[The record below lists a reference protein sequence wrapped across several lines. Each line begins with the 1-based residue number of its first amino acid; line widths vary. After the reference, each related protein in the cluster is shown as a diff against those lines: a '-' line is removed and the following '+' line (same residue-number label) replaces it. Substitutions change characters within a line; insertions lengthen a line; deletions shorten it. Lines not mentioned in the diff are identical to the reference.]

1 MERIE
6 PVRRPA
12 APVRRRPKLTPVS
25 VCQAIHDAPYGLA
38 RLVRR
43 GVGAVGYWL
52 AWTWDAVVTDQKQ
65 MYHDFLRSRFVT
77 RWRAFFRS
85 PTLTGFTAALRSNW
99 LVRLTAMA
107 ALTAAI
113 FVGVSLDPSVPT
125 LDAICILVDSS
136 GPHVVSQDTE
146 ELDTGYLSLRRSLGG
161 SHDMQYLLPAGQ
173 SINVTHNSQTI
184 TAVSQAE
191 RLPAFLDRCNIQLG
205 SDEMVELNLT
215 GDELS
220 IRISGTLTYQHFVTV
235 ETDYEI
241 KRTPDPLMDQG
252 TEEIIRKG
260 VAGQIVETY
269 EDTVVRG
276 EVVSTRYVGA
286 SHDTSHAELIRYG
299 TRVYEVDRDD
309 TIEKVVPYDS
319 GEGGILYF
327 KSGVTMTYSKVM
339 TCIPPP
345 ITAAATAAQPGP
357 PPWAPRW
364 ASAPLP
370 WTPPSSPTTP
380 RCSSRPPTA
389 AASTAWAPRWTA
401 AAPSRATSW
410 TCGSPPSR
418 TAAAGA
424 AATSPCIFWTA
435 SPPEVYEKI
444 PCGVP
449 QGFFHVSMT
458 AFSRRG
464 QSPSSRWAAA

>member
-1 MERIE
+1 MTIA
-6 PVRRPA
+6 V
-12 APVRRRPKLTPVS
+12 
-25 VCQAIHDAPYGLA
+25 I
-38 RLVRR
+38 
-43 GVGAVGYWL
+43 GAG
-52 AWTWDAVVTDQKQ
+52 ASG
-65 MYHDFLRSRFVT
+65 M
-77 RWRAFFRS
+77 
-85 PTLTGFTAALRSNW
+85 
-99 LVRLTAMA
+99 MA

-173 SINVTHNSQTI
+173 SINVTHNGQTI

-241 KRTPDPLMDQG
+241 KRTPDPLMDKG
-252 TEEIIRKG
+252 TEEIVRKG
-260 VAGQIVETY
+260 VSGQIVETY

-286 SHDTSHAELIRYG
+286 SHDTSHAELVRYG
-299 TRVYEVDRDD
+299 TRVYEVERDD
-309 TIEKVVPYDS
+309 TIEKVVPNSS

-327 KSGVTMTYSKVM
+327 KSGDTMTYSKAL
-339 TCIPPP
+339 T
-345 ITAAATAAQPGP
+345 
-357 PPWAPRW
+357 
-364 ASAPLP
+364 
-370 WTPPSSPTTP
+370 
-380 RCSSRPPTA
+380 CSSTA
-389 AASTAWAPRWTA
+389 YYS
-401 AAPSRATSW
+401 
-410 TCGSPPSR
+410 GGEK
-418 TAAAGA
+418 GA
-424 AATSPCIFWTA
+424 AWTTA
-435 SPPEVYEKI
+435 VGAKVGIGTIAVDPKVIPYYTKMFIQTTNGSRVYGMGTALD
-444 PCGVP
+444 CGGAIKGNIVDLWFP
-449 QGFFHVSMT
+449 TYGDCRSWG
-458 AFSRRG
+458 RRNVTVYILDKK
-464 QSPSSRWAAA
+464 A

>member
-85 PTLTGFTAALRSNW
+85 PTLTGFAAALRSNW

-173 SINVTHNSQTI
+173 SITVTHNGQTI

-191 RLPAFLDRCNIQLG
+191 RLPAFLDRCGIQLG

-215 GDELS
+215 GDDLS

-339 TCIPPP
+339 TCN
-345 ITAAATAAQPGP
+345 
-357 PPWAPRW
+357 
-364 ASAPLP
+364 
-370 WTPPSSPTTP
+370 
-380 RCSSRPPTA
+380 
-389 AASTAWAPRWTA
+389 STAYY
-401 AAPSRATSW
+401 S
-410 TCGSPPSR
+410 GGDG
-418 TAAAGA
+418 GA
-424 AATSPCIFWTA
+424 AWTTAVGAKVGIGTIAVDPTVIPYSTKMFIQA
-435 SPPEVYEKI
+435 SNGSRVYGMGTALD
-444 PCGVP
+444 CGGAIKGNIVDLWFP
-449 QGFFHVSMT
+449 SFADCRSWG
-458 AFSRRG
+458 RRNVTVYILDRK
-464 QSPSSRWAAA
+464 SS

>member
-65 MYHDFLRSRFVT
+65 MYHDFLRSRFIT

-85 PTLTGFTAALRSNW
+85 PTLTGFAAALRSNW

-173 SINVTHNSQTI
+173 SINVTHNGQTI

-191 RLPAFLDRCNIQLG
+191 RLPAFLDRCGIQLG

-252 TEEIIRKG
+252 TEEIIRKHS
-260 VAGQIVETY
+260 QHEY
-269 EDTVVRG
+269 
-276 EVVSTRYVGA
+276 YVYMLGFA
-286 SHDTSHAELIRYG
+286 PGHPYMARFDEPFGFKRRESP
-299 TRVYEVDRDD
+299 RV
-309 TIEKVVPYDS
+309 
-319 GEGGILYF
+319 
-327 KSGVTMTYSKVM
+327 
-339 TCIPPP
+339 
-345 ITAAATAAQPGP
+345 
-357 PPWAPRW
+357 
-364 ASAPLP
+364 
-370 WTPPSSPTTP
+370 
-380 RCSSRPPTA
+380 
-389 AASTAWAPRWTA
+389 
-401 AAPSRATSW
+401 
-410 TCGSPPSR
+410 
-418 TAAAGA
+418 
-424 AATSPCIFWTA
+424 
-435 SPPEVYEKI
+435 KI
-444 PCGVP
+444 PARSIVVQQNLSDFIPFEQPCGWNIIGSTPLDICNFDNEDPFLVHAGDWVKHVP
-449 QGFFHVSMT
+449 VTKSEYDKI
-458 AFSRRG
+458 RRDVEKG
-464 QSPSSRWAAA
+464 TYKVKTYTPEGNA

>member
-65 MYHDFLRSRFVT
+65 MYHDFLRSRFIT

-99 LVRLTAMA
+99 LVRLTAMT

-173 SINVTHNSQTI
+173 SINVTHNGQTI

-327 KSGVTMTYSKVM
+327 KSGVTMT
-339 TCIPPP
+339 
-345 ITAAATAAQPGP
+345 
-357 PPWAPRW
+357 
-364 ASAPLP
+364 
-370 WTPPSSPTTP
+370 
-380 RCSSRPPTA
+380 
-389 AASTAWAPRWTA
+389 
-401 AAPSRATSW
+401 
-410 TCGSPPSR
+410 
-418 TAAAGA
+418 
-424 AATSPCIFWTA
+424 
-435 SPPEVYEKI
+435 
-444 PCGVP
+444 
-449 QGFFHVSMT
+449 
-458 AFSRRG
+458 
-464 QSPSSRWAAA
+464 

>member
-146 ELDTGYLSLRRSLGG
+146 ERDTGYLSLRRRSW
-161 SHDMQYLLPAGQ
+161 LPP
-173 SINVTHNSQTI
+173 
-184 TAVSQAE
+184 
-191 RLPAFLDRCNIQLG
+191 RLRRRDR
-205 SDEMVELNLT
+205 
-215 GDELS
+215 
-220 IRISGTLTYQHFVTV
+220 
-235 ETDYEI
+235 
-241 KRTPDPLMDQG
+241 
-252 TEEIIRKG
+252 
-260 VAGQIVETY
+260 
-269 EDTVVRG
+269 
-276 EVVSTRYVGA
+276 
-286 SHDTSHAELIRYG
+286 
-299 TRVYEVDRDD
+299 
-309 TIEKVVPYDS
+309 
-319 GEGGILYF
+319 
-327 KSGVTMTYSKVM
+327 
-339 TCIPPP
+339 
-345 ITAAATAAQPGP
+345 
-357 PPWAPRW
+357 
-364 ASAPLP
+364 
-370 WTPPSSPTTP
+370 
-380 RCSSRPPTA
+380 
-389 AASTAWAPRWTA
+389 
-401 AAPSRATSW
+401 
-410 TCGSPPSR
+410 
-418 TAAAGA
+418 
-424 AATSPCIFWTA
+424 
-435 SPPEVYEKI
+435 
-444 PCGVP
+444 
-449 QGFFHVSMT
+449 
-458 AFSRRG
+458 
-464 QSPSSRWAAA
+464 

>member
-136 GPHVVSQDTE
+136 GPHVVSLDTE
-146 ELDTGYLSLRRSLGG
+146 ERDTGYLSLRRSLGG

-173 SINVTHNSQTI
+173 SINVTHNGQTI

-191 RLPAFLDRCNIQLG
+191 RLPAFLDRCGIQLG

-319 GEGGILYF
+319 GDGGILYF

-339 TCIPPP
+339 TCN
-345 ITAAATAAQPGP
+345 
-357 PPWAPRW
+357 
-364 ASAPLP
+364 
-370 WTPPSSPTTP
+370 
-380 RCSSRPPTA
+380 
-389 AASTAWAPRWTA
+389 STAYY
-401 AAPSRATSW
+401 SGGDS
-410 TCGSPPSR
+410 
-418 TAAAGA
+418 GA
-424 AATSPCIFWTA
+424 AWTTAVGAKVGIGTIAVDPTVIPYYTKMFIQTSNGSRVYGMGTA
-435 SPPEVYEKI
+435 LDCGGAIKGNIVDLWFPSYADCRSWGRRNVTVYILDRK
-444 PCGVP
+444 
-449 QGFFHVSMT
+449 
-458 AFSRRG
+458 
-464 QSPSSRWAAA
+464 SS

>member
-173 SINVTHNSQTI
+173 SINVTHNGQTI

-191 RLPAFLDRCNIQLG
+191 RLPAFLDRCGIQLG

-235 ETDYEI
+235 ETD
-241 KRTPDPLMDQG
+241 
-252 TEEIIRKG
+252 
-260 VAGQIVETY
+260 
-269 EDTVVRG
+269 
-276 EVVSTRYVGA
+276 
-286 SHDTSHAELIRYG
+286 
-299 TRVYEVDRDD
+299 
-309 TIEKVVPYDS
+309 
-319 GEGGILYF
+319 
-327 KSGVTMTYSKVM
+327 
-339 TCIPPP
+339 
-345 ITAAATAAQPGP
+345 
-357 PPWAPRW
+357 
-364 ASAPLP
+364 
-370 WTPPSSPTTP
+370 
-380 RCSSRPPTA
+380 
-389 AASTAWAPRWTA
+389 
-401 AAPSRATSW
+401 
-410 TCGSPPSR
+410 
-418 TAAAGA
+418 
-424 AATSPCIFWTA
+424 
-435 SPPEVYEKI
+435 
-444 PCGVP
+444 
-449 QGFFHVSMT
+449 
-458 AFSRRG
+458 
-464 QSPSSRWAAA
+464 

>member
-173 SINVTHNSQTI
+173 SINVTHNGQTI

-191 RLPAFLDRCNIQLG
+191 RLPAFLDRCGIQLG

-339 TCIPPP
+339 TCN
-345 ITAAATAAQPGP
+345 
-357 PPWAPRW
+357 
-364 ASAPLP
+364 
-370 WTPPSSPTTP
+370 
-380 RCSSRPPTA
+380 
-389 AASTAWAPRWTA
+389 STAYY
-401 AAPSRATSW
+401 S
-410 TCGSPPSR
+410 GGDG
-418 TAAAGA
+418 GA
-424 AATSPCIFWTA
+424 AWTTAVGAKVSIGTIAVDPTVIPYYTKMFIQTSNGSRVYGMGTA
-435 SPPEVYEKI
+435 LDCGGAIKGNIVDLWFPSFADCRSWGRRNVTVYI
-444 PCGVP
+444 LD
-449 QGFFHVSMT
+449 
-458 AFSRRG
+458 RR
-464 QSPSSRWAAA
+464 SS

>member
-52 AWTWDAVVTDQKQ
+52 
-65 MYHDFLRSRFVT
+65 
-77 RWRAFFRS
+77 
-85 PTLTGFTAALRSNW
+85 
-99 LVRLTAMA
+99 VRLTAMA

-146 ELDTGYLSLRRSLGG
+146 ERDTGYLSLRRSLGG

-173 SINVTHNSQTI
+173 SINVTHNGQTI

-191 RLPAFLDRCNIQLG
+191 RLPAFLDRCGIQLG

-339 TCIPPP
+339 TCN
-345 ITAAATAAQPGP
+345 
-357 PPWAPRW
+357 
-364 ASAPLP
+364 
-370 WTPPSSPTTP
+370 
-380 RCSSRPPTA
+380 
-389 AASTAWAPRWTA
+389 STAYY
-401 AAPSRATSW
+401 S
-410 TCGSPPSR
+410 GGDG
-418 TAAAGA
+418 GA
-424 AATSPCIFWTA
+424 AWTTAVGAKVGIGTIAVDPTVIPYYTKMFIQTSNGSRVYGMGTA
-435 SPPEVYEKI
+435 LDCGGAIKGNIVDLWFPSFADCRSWGRRNVTVYILDRK
-444 PCGVP
+444 
-449 QGFFHVSMT
+449 
-458 AFSRRG
+458 
-464 QSPSSRWAAA
+464 SS

>member
-1 MERIE
+1 M
-6 PVRRPA
+6 
-12 APVRRRPKLTPVS
+12 
-25 VCQAIHDAPYGLA
+25 CQAIHDAPYGLA

-125 LDAICILVDSS
+125 LDAICILVDNS

-173 SINVTHNSQTI
+173 SINVTHNGQTI

-235 ETDYEI
+235 ETDYDI

-339 TCIPPP
+339 TCN
-345 ITAAATAAQPGP
+345 
-357 PPWAPRW
+357 
-364 ASAPLP
+364 
-370 WTPPSSPTTP
+370 
-380 RCSSRPPTA
+380 
-389 AASTAWAPRWTA
+389 STAYY
-401 AAPSRATSW
+401 S
-410 TCGSPPSR
+410 GGDG
-418 TAAAGA
+418 GA
-424 AATSPCIFWTA
+424 AWTTAVGAKVGIGTIAVDPTVIPYYTKMFIQTSNGSRVYGMGTA
-435 SPPEVYEKI
+435 LDCGGAIKGNIVDLWFPSFADCRSWGRRNVTVYILDRK
-444 PCGVP
+444 
-449 QGFFHVSMT
+449 
-458 AFSRRG
+458 
-464 QSPSSRWAAA
+464 SS

>member
-1 MERIE
+1 M
-6 PVRRPA
+6 
-12 APVRRRPKLTPVS
+12 
-25 VCQAIHDAPYGLA
+25 CQAIHDAPYGLA

-173 SINVTHNSQTI
+173 SINVTHNGQTI

-339 TCIPPP
+339 TCN
-345 ITAAATAAQPGP
+345 
-357 PPWAPRW
+357 
-364 ASAPLP
+364 
-370 WTPPSSPTTP
+370 
-380 RCSSRPPTA
+380 
-389 AASTAWAPRWTA
+389 STAYY
-401 AAPSRATSW
+401 S
-410 TCGSPPSR
+410 GGDG
-418 TAAAGA
+418 GA
-424 AATSPCIFWTA
+424 AWTTAVGAKVGIGTIAVDPTVIPYYTKMFIQTSNGSRVYGMGTA
-435 SPPEVYEKI
+435 LDCGGAIKGNIVDLWFPSYADCRSWGRRNVTVYILDRK
-444 PCGVP
+444 
-449 QGFFHVSMT
+449 
-458 AFSRRG
+458 
-464 QSPSSRWAAA
+464 SS

>member
-1 MERIE
+1 M
-6 PVRRPA
+6 
-12 APVRRRPKLTPVS
+12 
-25 VCQAIHDAPYGLA
+25 
-38 RLVRR
+38 RR

-146 ELDTGYLSLRRSLGG
+146 ERDTGYLSLRRSLGG

-173 SINVTHNSQTI
+173 SINVTHNGQTI

-191 RLPAFLDRCNIQLG
+191 RLPAFLDRCGIQLG

-339 TCIPPP
+339 TCN
-345 ITAAATAAQPGP
+345 
-357 PPWAPRW
+357 
-364 ASAPLP
+364 
-370 WTPPSSPTTP
+370 
-380 RCSSRPPTA
+380 
-389 AASTAWAPRWTA
+389 STAYY
-401 AAPSRATSW
+401 S
-410 TCGSPPSR
+410 GGDG
-418 TAAAGA
+418 GA
-424 AATSPCIFWTA
+424 AWTTAVGAKVGIGTIAVDPTVIPYYTKMFIQTSNGSRVYGMGTA
-435 SPPEVYEKI
+435 LDCGGAIKGNIVDLWFPSFADCRSWGRRNVTVYILDRK
-444 PCGVP
+444 
-449 QGFFHVSMT
+449 
-458 AFSRRG
+458 
-464 QSPSSRWAAA
+464 SS

>member
-1 MERIE
+1 MTIA
-6 PVRRPA
+6 V
-12 APVRRRPKLTPVS
+12 
-25 VCQAIHDAPYGLA
+25 I
-38 RLVRR
+38 
-43 GVGAVGYWL
+43 GAG
-52 AWTWDAVVTDQKQ
+52 ASG
-65 MYHDFLRSRFVT
+65 M
-77 RWRAFFRS
+77 
-85 PTLTGFTAALRSNW
+85 
-99 LVRLTAMA
+99 MA

-173 SINVTHNSQTI
+173 SITVTHNGQTI

-191 RLPAFLDRCNIQLG
+191 RLPAFLDRCGIQLG

-339 TCIPPP
+339 TCN
-345 ITAAATAAQPGP
+345 
-357 PPWAPRW
+357 
-364 ASAPLP
+364 
-370 WTPPSSPTTP
+370 
-380 RCSSRPPTA
+380 
-389 AASTAWAPRWTA
+389 STAYY
-401 AAPSRATSW
+401 S
-410 TCGSPPSR
+410 GGDG
-418 TAAAGA
+418 GA
-424 AATSPCIFWTA
+424 AWTTAVGAKVGIGTIAVDPTVIPYYTKMFIQA
-435 SPPEVYEKI
+435 SNGSRVYGMGTALD
-444 PCGVP
+444 CGGAIKGNIVDLWFP
-449 QGFFHVSMT
+449 TKADCYSWG
-458 AFSRRG
+458 RRNVTVYILDKKA
-464 QSPSSRWAAA
+464 S

>member
-1 MERIE
+1 M
-6 PVRRPA
+6 
-12 APVRRRPKLTPVS
+12 
-25 VCQAIHDAPYGLA
+25 
-38 RLVRR
+38 RR

-173 SINVTHNSQTI
+173 SITVTHNGQTI

-191 RLPAFLDRCNIQLG
+191 RLPAFLDRCGIQLG

-339 TCIPPP
+339 TCN
-345 ITAAATAAQPGP
+345 
-357 PPWAPRW
+357 
-364 ASAPLP
+364 
-370 WTPPSSPTTP
+370 
-380 RCSSRPPTA
+380 
-389 AASTAWAPRWTA
+389 STAYY
-401 AAPSRATSW
+401 S
-410 TCGSPPSR
+410 GGDG
-418 TAAAGA
+418 GA
-424 AATSPCIFWTA
+424 AWTTAVGAKVGIGTIAVDPTVIPYYTKMFIQTSNGSRVYGMGTA
-435 SPPEVYEKI
+435 LDCGGAIKGNIVDLWFPSFADCRSWGRRNVTVYILDRK
-444 PCGVP
+444 
-449 QGFFHVSMT
+449 
-458 AFSRRG
+458 
-464 QSPSSRWAAA
+464 SS

>member
-1 MERIE
+1 M
-6 PVRRPA
+6 
-12 APVRRRPKLTPVS
+12 
-25 VCQAIHDAPYGLA
+25 CQAIHDAPYGLA

-99 LVRLTAMA
+99 LVRVTAMA

-173 SINVTHNSQTI
+173 SINVTHNGQTI

-191 RLPAFLDRCNIQLG
+191 RLPAFLDRCGIQLG

-319 GEGGILYF
+319 GEGRILYF
-327 KSGVTMTYSKVM
+327 KSGVTMTYSEVM
-339 TCIPPP
+339 TCN
-345 ITAAATAAQPGP
+345 
-357 PPWAPRW
+357 
-364 ASAPLP
+364 
-370 WTPPSSPTTP
+370 
-380 RCSSRPPTA
+380 
-389 AASTAWAPRWTA
+389 STAYY
-401 AAPSRATSW
+401 S
-410 TCGSPPSR
+410 GGDG
-418 TAAAGA
+418 GA
-424 AATSPCIFWTA
+424 AWTTAVGAKVGIGTIAVDPTVIPYYTKMFIQTSNGSRVYGMGTA
-435 SPPEVYEKI
+435 LDCGGAIKGNIVDLWFPSFADCRSWGRRNVTVYILDRK
-444 PCGVP
+444 
-449 QGFFHVSMT
+449 
-458 AFSRRG
+458 
-464 QSPSSRWAAA
+464 SS

>member
-1 MERIE
+1 M
-6 PVRRPA
+6 
-12 APVRRRPKLTPVS
+12 
-25 VCQAIHDAPYGLA
+25 
-38 RLVRR
+38 RR

-173 SINVTHNSQTI
+173 SINVTHNGQTI

-191 RLPAFLDRCNIQLG
+191 RLPAFLDRCGIQLG

-339 TCIPPP
+339 TCN
-345 ITAAATAAQPGP
+345 
-357 PPWAPRW
+357 
-364 ASAPLP
+364 
-370 WTPPSSPTTP
+370 
-380 RCSSRPPTA
+380 
-389 AASTAWAPRWTA
+389 STAYY
-401 AAPSRATSW
+401 S
-410 TCGSPPSR
+410 GGDG
-418 TAAAGA
+418 GA
-424 AATSPCIFWTA
+424 AWTTAVGAKVGIGTIAVDPTVIPYYTKMFIQTSNGSRVYGMGTA
-435 SPPEVYEKI
+435 LDCGGAIKGNIVDLWFPSFADCRSWGRRNVTVYILDRK
-444 PCGVP
+444 
-449 QGFFHVSMT
+449 
-458 AFSRRG
+458 
-464 QSPSSRWAAA
+464 SS